1 LGGHFWTYQVFNHIL
16 SIRAHVTDEWNGLMY
31 LSKIF
36 QQSLILG
43 YIRGDSL
50 DVLYVTNQT
59 INSKAGT

>member
-1 LGGHFWTYQVFNHIL
+1 
-16 SIRAHVTDEWNGLMY
+16 VTDEWNGLMY

-36 QQSLILG
+36 QQSLILD